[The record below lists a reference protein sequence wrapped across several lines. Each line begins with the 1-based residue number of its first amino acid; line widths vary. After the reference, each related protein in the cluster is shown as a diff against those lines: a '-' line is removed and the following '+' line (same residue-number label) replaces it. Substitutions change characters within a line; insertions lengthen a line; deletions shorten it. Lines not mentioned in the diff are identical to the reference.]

1 MMKTI
6 AALLCAVLAAPA
18 SALELSLEENRAER
32 GSVGYVDMNR
42 LFAGSPDA
50 QRAKENFE
58 ELVRQAEEEVN
69 TRRAAL
75 VRLRQEV
82 DALKAER
89 ETIIRST
96 PTVTTPPAK
105 EAPKVAPKAE
115 PAKAAAKTEP
125 KPEPVKT
132 PTVVA
137 TPAVVAPPNPSPGA
151 CCPCPASTS
160 RRPPWPPCP

>member
-1 MMKTI
+1 MTKTL
-6 AALLCAVLAAPA
+6 AALLALCLAAPA

-32 GSVGYVDMNR
+32 GSVGYVDMDR
-42 LFAGSPDA
+42 LFAASPDA

-89 ETIIRST
+89 ET
-96 PTVTTPPAK
+96 V
-105 EAPKVAPKAE
+105 
-115 PAKAAAKTEP
+115 
-125 KPEPVKT
+125 
-132 PTVVA
+132 
-137 TPAVVAPPNPSPGA
+137 
-151 CCPCPASTS
+151 
-160 RRPPWPPCP
+160 